1 MYNIPQSLL
10 DRVKRAMKMEEED
23 FKTYLSSLETE
34 AGVYVKN
41 LLYVDFNS
49 LDEENRKI
57 FISFY
62 LQYALYSKIEKD
74 EISQDKLDFLH
85 TYINGFN
92 ERVEKLEKDKINKQ
106 TGGGVTFL

>member
-1 MYNIPQSLL
+1 MMYNIPQSLL

-49 LDEENRKI
+49 LDEENKKI
-57 FISFY
+57 FI
-62 LQYALYSKIEKD
+62 
-74 EISQDKLDFLH
+74 
-85 TYINGFN
+85 
-92 ERVEKLEKDKINKQ
+92 
-106 TGGGVTFL
+106 

>member
-1 MYNIPQSLL
+1 MYVIPQTLL
-10 DRVKRAMKMEEED
+10 DRVKRAMKLEEKD
-23 FKTYLSSLETE
+23 FKIYISSLELE
-34 AGVYVKN
+34 ARVYVKN
-41 LLYVDFNS
+41 LLYVDFDS
-49 LDEENRKI
+49 LDPANKSI

-92 ERVEKLEKDKINKQ
+92 SRVEKLEKDKINSQ
-106 TGGGVTFL
+106 TGGGVSFL